1 MSSRLTSEVKVR
13 PLKESSL
20 PLVLMVEDNE
30 SISDILS
37 FILTRENFAVELASD
52 GREAQRRI
60 KDGAPPDIVLLDVML
75 PYISGL
81 QLVSIIRDTPT
92 WRDVPIIMLTGK
104 SHENDIVGALNAG
117 ADDYI
122 VKPFQPSELMARVR
136 RLVQRKLG
144 HADESE
150 A

>member
-1 MSSRLTSEVKVR
+1 MDKQDVAEYAPK
-13 PLKESSL
+13 
-20 PLVLMVEDNE
+20 VLMVEDNE

-37 FILTRENFAVELASD
+37 FILTREKFEVELASD

-60 KDGAPPDIVLLDVML
+60 QEGDPPDVVLLDVML

-81 QLVSIIRDTPT
+81 QLVSIIREIPA
-92 WRDVPIIMLTGK
+92 WRTVPIIMLTGK
-104 SHENDIVGALNAG
+104 SHESDIVGALNAG

-144 HADESE
+144 NADESAE
-150 A
+150 

>member
-1 MSSRLTSEVKVR
+1 
-13 PLKESSL
+13 
-20 PLVLMVEDNE
+20 MVEDNE

-37 FILTRENFAVELASD
+37 FILTRENFEVELASD

-60 KDGAPPDIVLLDVML
+60 KDGPPPDIVLLDVML
-75 PYISGL
+75 PYIGGL

>member
-1 MSSRLTSEVKVR
+1 
-13 PLKESSL
+13 
-20 PLVLMVEDNE
+20 MVEDNE

-37 FILTRENFAVELASD
+37 FILKRENFAVELAGD

-60 KDGAPPDIVLLDVML
+60 IDGEPPDIVLLDVML
-75 PYISGL
+75 PYVSGF
-81 QLVSIIRDTPT
+81 QLVSIIRDIPA

-136 RLVQRKLG
+136 RLVQRKSNR
-144 HADESE
+144 ADE
-150 A
+150 AAA

>member
-1 MSSRLTSEVKVR
+1 MDKQDVAEYAPK
-13 PLKESSL
+13 
-20 PLVLMVEDNE
+20 VLMVEDNE

-37 FILTRENFAVELASD
+37 FILTREKFEVELASD

-60 KDGAPPDIVLLDVML
+60 QQGDPPDVVLLDVML

-81 QLVSIIRDTPT
+81 QLVSIIREISA
-92 WRDVPIIMLTGK
+92 WREVPIIMLTGK

-144 HADESE
+144 RADESTE
-150 A
+150 

>member
-1 MSSRLTSEVKVR
+1 
-13 PLKESSL
+13 
-20 PLVLMVEDNE
+20 MVEDNE

-37 FILTRENFAVELASD
+37 FILTRENFEVELASD

-60 KDGAPPDIVLLDVML
+60 KGGPPPDIVLLDVML
-75 PYISGL
+75 PYIGGL

-104 SHENDIVGALNAG
+104 SHENDIVDALNAG

>member
-1 MSSRLTSEVKVR
+1 VKKQMDKQDVAEYA
-13 PLKESSL
+13 PK
-20 PLVLMVEDNE
+20 VLMVEDNE

-37 FILTRENFAVELASD
+37 FILTREKFEVELASD
-52 GREAQRRI
+52 GRQAQRRI
-60 KDGAPPDIVLLDVML
+60 EAGDPPDIVLLDVML

-81 QLVSIIRDTPT
+81 QLVSIIRETPA
-92 WRDVPIIMLTGK
+92 WRGVPIIMLTGK
-104 SHENDIVGALNAG
+104 SHETDIVGALNAG

-144 HADESE
+144 HADDS
-150 A
+150 

>member
-1 MSSRLTSEVKVR
+1 VKKQMDKQDVAAYV
-13 PLKESSL
+13 PK
-20 PLVLMVEDNE
+20 VLMVEDNE

-37 FILTRENFAVELASD
+37 FILTREKFAVELASD

-60 KDGAPPDIVLLDVML
+60 EGGDPPDIVLLDVML

-81 QLVSIIRDTPT
+81 QLVAIIRETPA
-92 WRDVPIIMLTGK
+92 WRGVPIIMLTGK

-144 HADESE
+144 RADESAE
-150 A
+150 

>member
-1 MSSRLTSEVKVR
+1 MDEQDIAEYAPK
-13 PLKESSL
+13 
-20 PLVLMVEDNE
+20 VLMVEDNE

-37 FILTRENFAVELASD
+37 FILTREKFAVELASD
-52 GREAQRRI
+52 GREAQQRI
-60 KDGAPPDIVLLDVML
+60 EGGDPPDIVLLDVML

-81 QLVSIIRDTPT
+81 QLVSIIRGTPA
-92 WRDVPIIMLTGK
+92 WRGVPIIMLTGK

-144 HADESE
+144 RADESAE
-150 A
+150 

>member
-1 MSSRLTSEVKVR
+1 MDKQDVAEYAPK
-13 PLKESSL
+13 
-20 PLVLMVEDNE
+20 VLMVEDNE

-37 FILTRENFAVELASD
+37 FILTREKFEVELASD

-60 KDGAPPDIVLLDVML
+60 QQGDPPDVVLLDVML

-81 QLVSIIRDTPT
+81 QLVSIIREISA
-92 WRDVPIIMLTGK
+92 WREVPIIMLTGK

-144 HADESE
+144 RADESAE
-150 A
+150 

>member
-1 MSSRLTSEVKVR
+1 MDIRQVEHIPR
-13 PLKESSL
+13 
-20 PLVLMVEDNE
+20 VLMVEDNE

-37 FILTRENFAVELASD
+37 FILKRENFAVELAGD

-60 KDGAPPDIVLLDVML
+60 IDGEPPDIVLLDVML
-75 PYISGL
+75 PYVSGF
-81 QLVSIIRDTPT
+81 QLVSIIRDIPA

-136 RLVQRKLG
+136 RLVQRKSNR
-144 HADESE
+144 ADE
-150 A
+150 AAA

>member
-1 MSSRLTSEVKVR
+1 MDKQDIAEYAPK
-13 PLKESSL
+13 
-20 PLVLMVEDNE
+20 VLMVEDNE

-37 FILTRENFAVELASD
+37 FILTREKFEVELASD

-60 KDGAPPDIVLLDVML
+60 QQGDPPDVVLLDVML

-81 QLVSIIRDTPT
+81 QLVSIIREISA
-92 WRDVPIIMLTGK
+92 WREVPIIMLTGK

-144 HADESE
+144 RADESTE
-150 A
+150 